1 MLALAGILF
10 LLSILIVLFAGV
22 VLAVKLAIY
31 ALVAYAI
38 YKLIEWI
45 FS

>member
-22 VLAVKLAIY
+22 VLAVKLAVY
-31 ALVAYAI
+31 ALIAYAI
-38 YKLIEWI
+38 YKLIEWL
-45 FS
+45 FN

>member
-10 LLSILIVLFAGV
+10 LLSVLIALFAGV
-22 VLAVKLAIY
+22 VLVAKLVIY
-31 ALVAYAI
+31 ALIAYAI
-38 YKLIEWI
+38 YKLIEWM